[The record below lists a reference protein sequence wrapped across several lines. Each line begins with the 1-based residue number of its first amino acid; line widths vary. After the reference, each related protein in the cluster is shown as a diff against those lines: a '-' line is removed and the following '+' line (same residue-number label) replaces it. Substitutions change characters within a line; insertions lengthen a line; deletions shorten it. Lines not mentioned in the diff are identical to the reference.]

1 MNETETEK
9 IEKNKMLKDEL
20 ARMCYMKK
28 VTVIPVVVGALGAI
42 PTGFEKYVAAIGF
55 DMKVEHAQETALLG
69 TEKTSRLVLG
79 C

>member
-42 PTGFEKYVAAIGF
+42 PTGFEK
-55 DMKVEHAQETALLG
+55 
-69 TEKTSRLVLG
+69 
-79 C
+79 

>member
-28 VTVIPVVVGALGAI
+28 VTVIPVVVGALGAT
-42 PTGFEKYVAAIGF
+42 PTGFEKYVAAFGF
-55 DMKVEHAQETALLG
+55 DMEVEHARETALLG
-69 TEKTSRLVLG
+69 TEKISRLVLG